1 MGYNP
6 SISVTLPLAYSS
18 DKRVLLF
25 VCVLGE
31 TCFLHLDL
39 EGSAY
44 FVLSLPDCLF
54 QNTDFLLV
62 VCYVVRCYI
71 SLIWP
76 EASQHRDF
84 FRSILFYLFVPG
96 ALFPGKSSGF
106 IEVDSCSLSLKNMKS
121 RPIRPRPPF
130 HPLSLIHPDVFYI
143 ASIVFLDFIASLQW
157 RLGLTSFSLVSSTH
171 FILGIPSLASHL
183 GIHFRR
189 LFLFSCSSS
198 ALGPEMIY
206 PIFLFTNH
214 YSTVCLPTILRYF
227 EIYNERLRI
236 PSKVILDNILID
248 RYI

>member
-1 MGYNP
+1 MVLLRCFSDIEYELRVARSIYTSVLNCLLELLVSSRLSYTTYCLTSHLIISSFEYGLPCPPVSPALSSFISFLCTSILTKMGYNP

-130 HPLSLIHPDVFYI
+130 HPLSLIHPDVF
-143 ASIVFLDFIASLQW
+143 
-157 RLGLTSFSLVSSTH
+157 
-171 FILGIPSLASHL
+171 
-183 GIHFRR
+183 
-189 LFLFSCSSS
+189 
-198 ALGPEMIY
+198 
-206 PIFLFTNH
+206 
-214 YSTVCLPTILRYF
+214 
-227 EIYNERLRI
+227 
-236 PSKVILDNILID
+236 
-248 RYI
+248 